1 MMDRIEGGQIHL
13 DIEKMIKYKYL
24 EFSMTDSFN
33 NMQIWTISAF
43 RHNIK
48 ILEYPQSTVGVAVL

>member
-13 DIEKMIKYKYL
+13 DPGPYIEKMIKYKYL

-33 NMQIWTISAF
+33 NMQI
-43 RHNIK
+43 
-48 ILEYPQSTVGVAVL
+48 

>member
-33 NMQIWTISAF
+33 NMQI
-43 RHNIK
+43 
-48 ILEYPQSTVGVAVL
+48 